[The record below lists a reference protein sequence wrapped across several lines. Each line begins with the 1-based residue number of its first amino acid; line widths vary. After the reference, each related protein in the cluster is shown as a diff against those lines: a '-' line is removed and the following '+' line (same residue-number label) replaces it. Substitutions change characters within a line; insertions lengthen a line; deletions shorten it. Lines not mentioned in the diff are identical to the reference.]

1 MWLLVWSTLSG
12 QLDWKMLQI
21 CSLFTIH
28 KVNVLV
34 WLIIKFFLL
43 LSISFYF
50 LIRSTILQQQFNR
63 VGRVEHGSVALPG
76 IIRSGS
82 IGGPDTFNMGTMPSA
97 QQQITTGQM
106 HRGHMPPLVSK
117 RWQTCWSVFSFLF
130 CFDSDTNWNCSFQPV
145 GHLGKNVRP
154 KEIWSRKFHN
164 LGIRLLL
171 LGHLQTLCLCCLL
184 LSESSPAG
192 PDGDHQQQ
200 YAGCAAGPGW
210 PGTCR

>member
-1 MWLLVWSTLSG
+1 
-12 QLDWKMLQI
+12 MLQI
-21 CSLFTIH
+21 CGLFTIH

-117 RWQTCWSVFSFLF
+117 RWQTCWFFFSFLF
-130 CFDSDTNWNCSFQPV
+130 CFDSDSNWNCSFQTV
-145 GHLGKNVRP
+145 GHLGKNVWP
-154 KEIWSRKFHN
+154 KEIWSRKSDMIELVSQSCN
-164 LGIRLLL
+164 
-171 LGHLQTLCLCCLL
+171 QTTFVRPFANTVSVLFV
-184 LSESSPAG
+184 AV
-192 PDGDHQQQ
+192 
-200 YAGCAAGPGW
+200 
-210 PGTCR
+210 RV

>member
-1 MWLLVWSTLSG
+1 M
-12 QLDWKMLQI
+12 
-21 CSLFTIH
+21 
-28 KVNVLV
+28 

-43 LSISFYF
+43 LSISFYL

-117 RWQTCWSVFSFLF
+117 RWQACWSFFFFLF
-130 CFDSDTNWNCSFQPV
+130 CFDSDSNWNCSVQPA
-145 GHLGKNVRP
+145 GHLGKNVWL
-154 KEIWSRKFHN
+154 KEIWSRKYDMIDSVPQSCNQTTFVRSSAN
-164 LGIRLLL
+164 TVSLLFV
-171 LGHLQTLCLCCLL
+171 
-184 LSESSPAG
+184 AV
-192 PDGDHQQQ
+192 
-200 YAGCAAGPGW
+200 
-210 PGTCR
+210 RV